1 MEQEFV
7 ILSVIKYLNPLDT
20 MNLIH
25 SSKYLKDL
33 YDTDIFWNRIVP
45 LPRVTFR
52 LYIKKMV
59 HLMTLMKKYST
70 IQLMDEITR
79 IHQWEILCM
88 AVGNIYRK
96 QYMIHMLKTFL
107 PDFLQTYILRYN
119 IKKMSP
125 MEMKDAKFKSM
136 HNFIVKHKRRKL
148 SEAKYTPV

>member
-7 ILSVIKYLNPLDT
+7 VLSVIKYLNPLDT

-70 IQLMDEITR
+70 IQLMDEITNR
-79 IHQWEILCM
+79 TQWEILCT
-88 AVGNIYRK
+88 ALRYVYRK
-96 QYMIHMLKTFL
+96 QYMINLLKTFL
-107 PDFLQTYILRYN
+107 PDFLQTFRVE
-119 IKKMSP
+119 KMSLLDI
-125 MEMKDAKFKSM
+125 KNAKLKPM